1 MRELRLDKLYRF
13 KILVGTFPLDCGKKR
28 AMFDELLHYAVGK

>member
-13 KILVGTFPLDCGKKR
+13 KIGTFPLDCGKKR